1 MLRVWLQ
8 CGVLIVN
15 HFRMTTLTMD
25 EAPRIEKVP
34 PSCAN
39 CRKKKAKCD
48 RGQPCNACVKSKLRC
63 AYERVSRTPL
73 TRRYLTEVELEL
85 ARTKALLSQYETSR
99 SASNDTG
106 KGTPSS
112 PSTQQSADALA
123 TPFAPTTTIGCPA
136 GTTVPSYTGA
146 SAGINTSPAFS
157 LETPPAGDLD
167 WDERAS
173 GTNVTR
179 FNDGMAS
186 LIDRN
191 GSYMG
196 VASGAALLRMADD
209 EAGENDEERQ
219 FMPLPSA
226 RTTPPILPAL
236 YSLAQLE
243 PFIEAYFA
251 TYHISY
257 PILHEPTFRAQ
268 FMDII
273 PRPNGQSWQVLLYII
288 AAIGCFA
295 ASEVPPEAD
304 VGLFEAAKQRMNIDM
319 LETGN
324 LTLVQ
329 ALTLISNYIQKRN
342 RPNSGYVYMALAK
355 RMAWGLALHKEYPAW
370 KDQPFRLELRRRIWW
385 CLYIF
390 DVGAIITFSRPL
402 DMPAY
407 GIEIGLPLNI
417 SDSDL
422 TSSTTRSPA
431 ESQSTTL
438 YTHVRCQSS
447 FHLATND
454 IYQKLISVLPTAQEM
469 LHLDQ
474 AHLQKWLSE
483 LPGYFAE
490 AQPQPSR
497 YRLCHAVLHWRWRN
511 FRILML
517 RPYLMRRFMRRRHD
531 GPEASSLGDI
541 DHAEETAFVLC
552 LDTARETIESIANF
566 WRSERQNVLT
576 CWYAL
581 YFLFQAVLIPVISLR
596 NDSRSK
602 SAPTWRDQIL
612 VALESMSDMSRLN
625 PAAARCYAAVTK
637 LCGAYLAMDINQWES
652 PTNESPQTQMN
663 TLYSYM
669 FGPISD
675 NQLFDM
681 QDLQMQQEPSF
692 MDFMGQLGAP

>member
-1 MLRVWLQ
+1 
-8 CGVLIVN
+8 
-15 HFRMTTLTMD
+15 MD
-25 EAPRIEKVP
+25 ETSRVEKVP
-34 PSCAN
+34 PSCSQ
-39 CRKKKAKCD
+39 CRKKKARCN
-48 RGQPCNACVKSKLRC
+48 REQPCNACVKSKLIC
-63 AYERVSRTPL
+63 SYERISRTPL
-73 TRRYLTEVELEL
+73 TRKYLTEVEVEL
-85 ARTKALLSQYETSR
+85 ARTRALLSQYEHAR
-99 SASNDTG
+99 SASDATG
-106 KGTPSS
+106 KGSSSS
-112 PSTQQSADALA
+112 PSVQQGGDVAS
-123 TPFAPTTTIGCPA
+123 TPFAATSSVHIPIADVPNDA
-136 GTTVPSYTGA
+136 GPDVNNTV
-146 SAGINTSPAFS
+146 SPAFS
-157 LETPPAGDLD
+157 LETTPPGDLD

-173 GTNVTR
+173 SSNITR
-179 FNDGMAS
+179 FKDGMAS

-196 VASGAALLRMADD
+196 VASGAALLRMADG
-209 EAGENDEERQ
+209 EAGDNDVDGQ
-219 FMPLPSA
+219 LLPADSA
-226 RTTPPILPAL
+226 RTTPPLLPAL

-243 PFIEAYFA
+243 PFIESYFA

-257 PILHEPTFRAQ
+257 PIVHEPTFRAQ
-268 FMDII
+268 FMDVV
-273 PRPNGQSWQVLLYII
+273 PRPNGQSWQVLLYMI

-295 ASEVPPEAD
+295 ASEVAPEAD
-304 VGLFEAAKQRMNIDM
+304 LALFEAAKQRMNIDM

-329 ALTLISNYIQKRN
+329 SLTLISNWIQKRN
-342 RPNSGYVYMALAK
+342 SPNSGYVYMALAK
-355 RMAWGLALHKEYPAW
+355 RMAWSLALHKEYPAW
-370 KDQPFRLELRRRIWW
+370 RDQPFRLELRRRIWW

-407 GIEIGLPLNI
+407 GIEVGLPLNI

-422 TSSTTRSPA
+422 TSSTSRVPA
-431 ESQSTTL
+431 ESPSTTL

-454 IYQKLISVLPTAQEM
+454 IYQRLISVIPTAQEM

-474 AHLQKWLSE
+474 THLQKWLKE
-483 LPGYFAE
+483 LPSYFAE
-490 AQPQPSR
+490 GTPQPLR
-497 YRLCHAVLHWRWRN
+497 YRLCHAILHWRWRN

-517 RPYLMRRFMRRRHD
+517 RPYLMRRFMKHRHD
-531 GPEASSLGDI
+531 TDGSTGSSSP
-541 DHAEETAFVLC
+541 DHAEDTAFQLC
-552 LDTARETIESIANF
+552 LDTARDTIESIAAF

-576 CWYAL
+576 CWYSL

-596 NDSRSK
+596 NDSRST
-602 SAPTWRDQIL
+602 SAPAWRDQIL

-625 PAAARCYAAVTK
+625 PAAARCYTAVTK
-637 LCGAYLAMDINQWES
+637 LCGAYLAMDVNQWES

-675 NQLFDM
+675 DQLFNM
-681 QDLQMQQEPSF
+681 QDLQMQESSF